1 MEMSLASGSDDGWRV
16 GAIRSE
22 RLFDCCQ
29 AAKLV
34 RWVMTIEQGWK
45 KEYGLAI

>member
-1 MEMSLASGSDDGWRV
+1 MSLVLGSDDGWTV
-16 GAIRSE
+16 GAIT
-22 RLFDCCQ
+22 DCYQ

-45 KEYGLAI
+45 KKYGLAI